1 MVQTVKLIRS
11 KGVGALSKT
20 VRTYP
25 TTETYDLEEALTTLG
40 TGEAI
45 VTVLSEK
52 GAPTPVAWTM
62 LRAPRSVMDTI
73 GVDAIKTAAAAS
85 ELQTKY
91 GATIDRESAYEK
103 LSAKVLVEQEA
114 APAPAP
120 APAPKAKEEKEDPG
134 IVQEVLGNFAVKG
147 FFRSAASAAGREIT
161 RSLFGTARR
170 KR

>member
-114 APAPAP
+114 VPAPAP
-120 APAPKAKEEKEDPG
+120 APEAKEEKEDPG